1 MDDDSP
7 DAHDVT
13 LSDLQLAL
21 MRVLWASGEASTADV
36 AEALRDERAL
46 AHTTVA
52 TMLTRLEKRG
62 LLASRREGRQIVY
75 RALVS
80 ESQVQRSMV
89 SGLVSTLF
97 GGDAR
102 ALVSHLLREDEIA
115 PSDLEQMRALLQ
127 AHGAPAKGKKH
138 G

>member
-1 MDDDSP
+1 MDEDDP
-7 DAHDVT
+7 QDVS
-13 LSDLQLAL
+13 LSELQLAV
-21 MRVLWASGEASTADV
+21 MRVLWSCGEASTADV
-36 AEALRDERAL
+36 ADGLRAERPL

-52 TMLTRLEKRG
+52 TLLTRLEKRG
-62 LLASRREGRQIVY
+62 LLASRREGRQLVY
-75 RALVS
+75 RPLVS

-89 SGLVSTLF
+89 SGLVSSLF

-127 AHGAPAKGKKH
+127 GKGKRNA
-138 G
+138 